1 MVEPKDRPD
10 LIPLIDLDRQQ
21 ADDVCDAMANVGL
34 EVVKEELGRDPGL
47 EGFNRGLV
55 RIYVPRAQ
63 LRDARD
69 VVRGVLPEYGA
80 STPARPESLEP
91 TEEDSWSQIVAELRS
106 EGVGTPNLGA
116 TGSTPQHSPGVE
128 PGFTPPPP
136 PPMPRPTRAA
146 ILAWSALLIGLG
158 LLLIEAASRRTGLM
172 LLLGLVAFVGGFVGV
187 ISLARR
193 ERSADDDHDD
203 GAVV

>member
-1 MVEPKDRPD
+1 MEPKDRPD
-10 LIPLIDLDRQQ
+10 LIPLIDLDREQ

-34 EVVKEELGRDPGL
+34 EVIQEDLGRDPNL

-80 STPARPESLEP
+80 SAPVRPETLEP
-91 TEEDSWSQIVAELRS
+91 SEADTWSQIVADLRA
-106 EGVGTPNLGA
+106 EGVGDDTTPTTVSAPA
-116 TGSTPQHSPGVE
+116 TSESHE
-128 PGFTPPPP
+128 PGFSPPPP
-136 PPMPRPTRAA
+136 PPLPRPTRAA
-146 ILAWSALLIGLG
+146 ILAWGALLIGLG
-158 LLLIEAASRRTGLM
+158 LLLVEAAAQRSGLL
-172 LLLGLVAFVGGFVGV
+172 LLLGLVAFVGGFAGV

-193 ERSADDDHDD
+193 GRSADDDFHD

>member
-1 MVEPKDRPD
+1 MEPKDRPD
-10 LIPLIDLDRQQ
+10 LIPLIDLDSQQ
-21 ADDVCDAMANVGL
+21 ADEVCDAMVNVGL
-34 EVVKEELGRDPGL
+34 EVVREDLGRDPDL

-80 STPARPESLEP
+80 PARPETLKPS
-91 TEEDSWSQIVAELRS
+91 EEDSWSQIVAELRA
-106 EGVGTPNLGA
+106 EGLGVRPAAPTSAAVTPAVAAELD
-116 TGSTPQHSPGVE
+116 E
-128 PGFTPPPP
+128 PGFSPDPPPP
-136 PPMPRPTRAA
+136 LPRPSRAA
-146 ILAWSALLIGLG
+146 IIAWAALLIGLG
-158 LLLIEAASRRTGLM
+158 LLLVEAASQRTGLM

-187 ISLARR
+187 VSLARR
-193 ERSADDDHDD
+193 DRSHDDDFDD

>member
-10 LIPLIDLDRQQ
+10 LIPLIDLDPQQ
-21 ADDVCDAMANVGL
+21 AEDVCDAMANVGL
-34 EVVKEELGRDPGL
+34 EVIKEELGRDPGL
-47 EGFNRGLV
+47 EGFNRGLI

-80 STPARPESLEP
+80 APARPETLRPSEA
-91 TEEDSWSQIVAELRS
+91 DSWSQIVADLRA
-106 EGVGTPNLGA
+106 EGVGTPDAGTAGTSAPEA
-116 TGSTPQHSPGVE
+116 TSAE

-136 PPMPRPTRAA
+136 PPMPRPTRVAV
-146 ILAWSALLIGLG
+146 LAWGAMLIGLG
-158 LLLIEAASRRTGLM
+158 LLLIEAASQRTGLM
-172 LLLGLVAFVGGFVGV
+172 LLVGLVAFIGGFVGV